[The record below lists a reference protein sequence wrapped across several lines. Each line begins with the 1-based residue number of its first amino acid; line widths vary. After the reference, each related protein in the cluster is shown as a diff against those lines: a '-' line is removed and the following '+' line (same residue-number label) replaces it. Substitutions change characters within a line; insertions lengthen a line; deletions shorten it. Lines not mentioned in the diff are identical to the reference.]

1 MAARGRHPA
10 VERRHDVAA
19 GSPPSS
25 TDLIR
30 QVRHVELRTRRI
42 VDSRFSGEYLS
53 SFKGQGIEFA
63 EVREYLPG
71 DDVRSIDWNVTA
83 RTGTPFVKRYVE
95 ERELSVLLIVDLSGS
110 DRWGTR
116 GKMKSTM
123 VAEVATTIAMSAVRN
138 NDRVG
143 LLIVTD
149 EVERFVPPRK
159 GRRHVLRLVRD
170 LLAFTPSRKGTDLA
184 EGITYAQRVLPHR
197 SLVFVF
203 SDFMLGDGWESFGK
217 ALAGLRA
224 RHDVVTCR
232 LTDPADA
239 DLPNVGLLRMID
251 PETGRIAVLDTSRA
265 SVRANFAAAVARDED
280 RARRT
285 FARLGIDE
293 IRLSTDSGFAPALIA
308 FFRRRER
315 RLRR

>member
-1 MAARGRHPA
+1 MFSRRREDAATGK
-10 VERRHDVAA
+10 RHDA
-19 GSPPSS
+19 GEPSAS
-25 TDLIR
+25 LDLLR
-30 QVRHVELRTRRI
+30 QVRHVDLRTRRI
-42 VDSRFSGEYLS
+42 VNSRFSGEYLS

-110 DRWGTR
+110 NRWGTR
-116 GKMKSTM
+116 DKLKSM
-123 VAEVATTIAMSAVRN
+123 LIAEVATTIAMSAVRN

-143 LLIVTD
+143 LLIVTED
-149 EVERFVPPRK
+149 VERFIPPRK
-159 GRRHVLRLVRD
+159 GRRHVLRLIRD
-170 LLAFTPSRKGTDLA
+170 LLAFTPGKAGTDLA
-184 EGITYAQRVLPHR
+184 SGITYAQRVLAHR

-203 SDFMLGDGWESFGK
+203 SDFFLGAGWESFGK
-217 ALAGLRA
+217 GLGGLRA
-224 RHDVVTCR
+224 RHDVVACR
-232 LTDPADA
+232 LTDPADRT
-239 DLPNVGLLRMID
+239 LPNVGMLRIRD
-251 PETGRIAVLDTSRA
+251 PETGQLSTIDTSSRE
-265 SVRANFAAAVARDED
+265 VRARFTESLKYEETSAKRL
-280 RARRT
+280 

-293 IRLSTDSGFAPALIA
+293 IRLSTDAGFAPALIA